1 MKKEKHISALIKLLK
16 DIRKE
21 PSPATVG
28 FIYST
33 ALVHMF
39 NITFHDEI
47 DPSFHI
53 KHQQFR
59 TKEGIS
65 KLKSMIHEFKEKD
78 DLFEIWREM
87 ENERNKLCYGNPSQ
101 EDTAS
106 YLNKFFKIKT
116 ILEKISKIKFEIEE
130 LEKLLPEN
138 E

>member
-1 MKKEKHISALIKLLK
+1 MALIKLLK

-33 ALVHMF
+33 SLVHMF
-39 NITFHDEI
+39 DIAFHDEL

-59 TKEGIS
+59 SKVGIS
-65 KLKSMIHEFKEKD
+65 KLKSMTGEFDEKNS
-78 DLFEIWREM
+78 LFELWREM
-87 ENERNKLCYGNPSQ
+87 ESERDRLCYGNPTQ
-101 EDTAS
+101 KDIES

-116 ILEKISKIKFEIEE
+116 ILEKISRIKFEPEE
-130 LEKLLPEN
+130 LEKLLSKN

>member
-1 MKKEKHISALIKLLK
+1 MRKEKHISALIKLLK

-21 PSPATVG
+21 PSPAVVG

-39 NITFHDEI
+39 EIAFHDEI

-53 KHQQFR
+53 KHQQV
-59 TKEGIS
+59 KSKMGIS
-65 KLKSMIHEFKEKD
+65 KLKSMTGEFDKKD
-78 DLFEIWREM
+78 SLFELWREM
-87 ENERNKLCYGNPSQ
+87 ENERNNLCYGNPIQ
-101 EDTAS
+101 KDIES

-116 ILEKISKIKFEIEE
+116 ILEKISGIKFEPEE
-130 LEKLLPEN
+130 LEKLLPKN